1 MPFVY
6 DFDHRHR
13 RPPMELKDLL
23 GGKGANLA
31 EMTSVLGLPVPY
43 GFTISTDACRAY
55 MSGGWP
61 QGLSSEVTRARSRL
75 ERKMGK
81 RLGDPVDPLLVSV
94 RSGAKFSMPGMMD
107 TVLNLGLNDESVE
120 GLAKQTDDERFAY
133 DSYRRFVSMYGRIVI
148 GIPGEAFDTLL
159 DEAKERSGATAD
171 AEVPVTQLRS
181 LVEAYKQIVR
191 NHTGKAFPQDPDAQL
206 RGAIE
211 AVFGSWNGPRAIA
224 YRDHEGIAH
233 DLGTAVNVQAMVFGN
248 RDDQSGTGVGFTRDP
263 ATGAK
268 GEYGDF
274 LINAQGEDVV
284 AGIRNTEPLSAL
296 KDRFPKIHAELL
308 GIFGR
313 LERHYRDMCDTEFTI
328 EQGKLWMLQTRVG
341 KRTGRAALRMA
352 VEMTK
357 DPGIRLTR
365 AEAVRRVNGDHL
377 EQVLHP
383 QFADLHHDVLT
394 RGLGAS
400 PGAAV
405 GRAYFTADDAEA
417 AAQRGERV
425 VLVRSETSPEDVH
438 GMLASQGVLTARGG
452 LVSHAAV
459 VARGWGK
466 PAVVGAEAIR
476 ITGSSFRVGDT
487 VVHEGDW
494 ISLDGT
500 AGEVVLGQVALSEA
514 KPSAESEVLLAWAD
528 DIRKGHLQVRAN
540 ADNGPDAANG
550 RRMGAEG
557 IGLCRTEHMFL
568 AEDRLPIVRRM
579 ILAEDAAAEDA
590 ALEELRVAQRVDFIE
605 ILQAMDGLP
614 VTVRLLDPPLHE
626 FLPDTSELAI
636 KEATVGLDAEEQALY
651 DAARQWHEFN
661 PMLGTRGVRL
671 GVLKP
676 GLYAMQVRALMEA
689 AIHQV
694 AAGGKPIIEIM
705 IPLTVSRAEMALARS
720 WVEEAV
726 ATAVA
731 TAPAG
736 TVRGTGARS
745 GSKSLHVI
753 IGTMIE
759 TPRAALRAGEIAE
772 VAEFFSFGTND
783 LTQMTFGFSRDDVEG
798 RMMTA
803 YLEKGLL
810 PHNPFDVVDA
820 DGVGELVRLGVSRGR
835 ATRPS
840 LKVGVCGEHGGDP
853 ESIAVFY
860 AAGCDYVSCSPFRVP
875 IARLAAAHCALNEED
890 ERRGAGGRAGAAK
903 ATAKRGPAKRPAAT
917 KRAAAKK
924 ARSSSAPRKA
934 APARKAA
941 ARKAAPRKAAPRKA
955 TTRKAAVARK
965 TAPVKKTAPVRKT
978 AARKAAPRKTAA
990 RKAAARKAAATR
1002 KATARKAAPIRKA
1015 TARKAAPTRKATARK
1030 AAVRKA
1036 PARKR
1041 TTSARRGAPARRPA
1055 RRSR

>member
-6 DFDHRHR
+6 DFDHAHR

-31 EMTSVLGLPVPY
+31 EMTSVLRLPVPH

-55 MSGGWP
+55 MEGGWP
-61 QGLSSEVTRARSRL
+61 DTLSGEVKRARARL
-75 ERKMGK
+75 EKKMGK
-81 RLGDPVDPLLVSV
+81 HLGDPVDPLLVSV

-107 TVLNLGLNDESVE
+107 TVLNLGLNDQSVQ

-133 DSYRRFVSMYGRIVI
+133 DSYRRFVAMYGRIVL
-148 GIPGEAFDTLL
+148 GVPGEAFDTLL
-159 DEAKERSGATAD
+159 DEAKERSGAATDAD
-171 AEVPVTQLRS
+171 VPVGQLQA
-181 LVEAYKQIVR
+181 LVFAYKQIVAD
-191 NHTGKAFPQDPDAQL
+191 HTGTDFPQDPDAQL

-248 RDDQSGTGVGFTRDP
+248 RDEQSGTGVGFTRDP

-274 LINAQGEDVV
+274 LVNAQGEDVV

-296 KDRFPKIHAELL
+296 KDKFPRIHAELL
-308 GIFGR
+308 AIFVR

-352 VEMTK
+352 VEMTT

-365 AEAVRRVNGDHL
+365 PEAVQRVTAEHL

-383 QFADLHHDVLT
+383 QFAGSGQTVLT
-394 RGLGAS
+394 KGLGAS

-405 GRAYFTADDAEA
+405 GRVYLSADDAA
-417 AAQRGERV
+417 AAAERGERV
-425 VLVRSETSPEDVH
+425 ILVRSETSPEDVH
-438 GMLASQGVLTARGG
+438 GMLASEGILTARGG

-466 PAVVGAEAIR
+466 PAVVGAEKVR
-476 ITGSSFRVGDT
+476 ITGRSFVVGT
-487 VVHEGDW
+487 TLVNEGDW
-494 ISLDGT
+494 ISIDGT
-500 AGEVVLGQVALSEA
+500 AGEVVLGQVELAEA
-514 KPSAESEVLLAWAD
+514 KASAEFETVLGWAD
-528 DIRKGHLQVRAN
+528 VIRRGHLKVRAN

-557 IGLCRTEHMFL
+557 IGLCRTEHMFI

-579 ILAEDAAAEDA
+579 ILAGDAAAEDA
-590 ALEELRVAQRVDFIE
+590 ALEELRVAQRADFIE
-605 ILQAMDGLP
+605 ILEAMDELP

-626 FLPDTSELAI
+626 FLPDTGELAI
-636 KEATVGLDAEEQALY
+636 KEATVGLDAEEQALFE
-651 DAARQWHEFN
+651 AAKQWHEFN

-676 GLYAMQVRALMEA
+676 GLYSMQVRALMEA
-689 AIHQV
+689 AVQRV
-694 AAGGKPIIEIM
+694 ADGGKPVIEIM
-705 IPLTVSRAEMALARS
+705 IPLTVTREELALARS

-726 ATAVA
+726 TATIAA
-731 TAPAG
+731 SDRS
-736 TVRGTGARS
+736 VRRKLS
-745 GSKSLHVI
+745 VL

-772 VAEFFSFGTND
+772 VADFFSFGTND

-798 RMMTA
+798 RMMSA

-810 PHNPFDVVDA
+810 KHNPFDVVDA

-840 LKVGVCGEHGGDP
+840 LKIGVCGEHGGDP

-860 AAGCDYVSCSPFRVP
+860 DAGCDYVSCSPFRVP
-875 IARLAAAHCALNEED
+875 IARLSAAQVVLA
-890 ERRGAGGRAGAAK
+890 R
-903 ATAKRGPAKRPAAT
+903 AAT
-917 KRAAAKK
+917 KAST
-924 ARSSSAPRKA
+924 SSKR
-934 APARKAA
+934 APA
-941 ARKAAPRKAAPRKA
+941 
-955 TTRKAAVARK
+955 
-965 TAPVKKTAPVRKT
+965 
-978 AARKAAPRKTAA
+978 RKTAA
-990 RKAAARKAAATR
+990 RKAAASSKR
-1002 KATARKAAPIRKA
+1002 
-1015 TARKAAPTRKATARK
+1015 
-1030 AAVRKA
+1030 A
-1036 PARKR
+1036 PARK
-1041 TTSARRGAPARRPA
+1041 TAARKTAAKKTAASSKRAPARKTAARKTVARKTVARKTAAKKTTARKTVTSKRPPTRVGSRVTTKRA
-1055 RRSR
+1055 ASSRPRARSRAR